1 MLYISSVLVTQC
13 LGPLGS
19 SLFSGSTGKV
29 TDGSDLH
36 LLGSDREEEEE
47 EEGSG
52 REGVPSD
59 HPQYSPSVSHD
70 DESSN
75 ASGDLNALADKSES
89 VKRSLN
95 AISAPHALSRPN
107 QRKEEEEEEEE
118 DEDEWEGLQEDELG
132 WGSSW
137 GSAHEDRQTDTGDR
151 PEISATDGGGRL
163 KLNRSTNKELESPVS
178 SPSSMGVDKPS
189 RQSGGMKLKQK
200 SPNSAPSKKLDSL
213 KGRLRAED
221 IQRLEEQA
229 SWTKE
234 PDFFADMEPSIV
246 TSGKHVESPKSPAS
260 ATNSDGH
267 SLLSSMKYQPSQQEE
282 VSDHFFEY
290 EEEECACPCFF
301 FFPASQTSFLSHGVQ
316 DS

>member
-1 MLYISSVLVTQC
+1 MLYISSVLLYTVS
-13 LGPLGS
+13 GPQGS
-19 SLFSGSTGKV
+19 SLFSGSPGKV

-52 REGVPSD
+52 REAVPSD

-75 ASGDLNALADKSES
+75 ASGDLNALADKSDS
-89 VKRSLN
+89 VKRNLN
-95 AISAPHALSRPN
+95 AMSAPHALSRPN

-118 DEDEWEGLQEDELG
+118 EEDEEEWEGLQEDEMG

-137 GSAHEDRQTDTGDR
+137 GSVHEDRQTDTGDR
-151 PEISATDGGGRL
+151 PKISATNGSGRL
-163 KLNRSTNKELESPVS
+163 KLNRSTSKELESPIS
-178 SPSSMGVDKPS
+178 SPNSTGVDKPS
-189 RQSGGMKLKQK
+189 RQSGGIKLKQK

-213 KGRLRAED
+213 KGRLRPED

-234 PDFFADMEPSIV
+234 PDFFADMEPSIP

-260 ATNSDGH
+260 ATKSDGH

-282 VSDHFFEY
+282 VSDHFFE
-290 EEEECACPCFF
+290 
-301 FFPASQTSFLSHGVQ
+301 
-316 DS
+316 